1 MIRRFAL
8 LISIIICLMSCSTE
22 EEKFTPIEL
31 SIEGVEFSVENML
44 TLTTNISQKGV
55 EFSITGI
62 GEYADKVCVSDIT
75 VDGRIQNDPSMPI
88 TSFSG
93 EWGSI
98 EQNGNTIDFT
108 IKPNQDDKSRL
119 FEFTIGGG
127 YWVRY
132 LKVTQAKE

>member
-1 MIRRFAL
+1 MIRRFPL

-22 EEKFTPIEL
+22 EEKITPIKL
-31 SIEGVEFSVENML
+31 SVKGVEFSLENML
-44 TLTTNISQKGV
+44 TLTTNITQKGV

-93 EWGSI
+93 DWGSI

-108 IKPNQDDKSRL
+108 ITPNQDDKSRL

>member
-1 MIRRFAL
+1 MIRRFPL

-31 SIEGVEFSVENML
+31 SVKGVEFSVENML

-88 TSFSG
+88 PSFSG
-93 EWGSI
+93 DWGSI

-108 IKPNQDDKSRL
+108 ITPNQDDKSRL

>member
-1 MIRRFAL
+1 MIRRFPL

-98 EQNGNTIDFT
+98 EQNGKTIDFT
-108 IKPNQDDKSRL
+108 ITPNQDDKSRL

>member
-1 MIRRFAL
+1 MIRRFPL

-22 EEKFTPIEL
+22 AEKVTPIEL

-93 EWGSI
+93 DWGSI

-108 IKPNQDDKSRL
+108 ITPNQDDKSRL

>member
-1 MIRRFAL
+1 M

-44 TLTTNISQKGV
+44 ILTTNIPQEGV

-93 EWGSI
+93 DWGSI

-108 IKPNQDDKSRL
+108 ITPNQDDKSRL

-132 LKVTQAKE
+132 LKIVQAKE

>member
-1 MIRRFAL
+1 MIRRFPL

-62 GEYADKVCVSDIT
+62 GEYADKVCVSEIT
-75 VDGRIQNDPSMPI
+75 VDDRIQNDPSMPI

-93 EWGSI
+93 DWGSI

-108 IKPNQDDKSRL
+108 ITPNQDDKSRL
-119 FEFTIGGG
+119 FEFTIRGG

>member
-1 MIRRFAL
+1 M
-8 LISIIICLMSCSTE
+8 
-22 EEKFTPIEL
+22 
-31 SIEGVEFSVENML
+31 
-44 TLTTNISQKGV
+44 
-55 EFSITGI
+55 EFSIIGI

-75 VDGRIQNDPSMPI
+75 VDGRIQNNPSMPI
-88 TSFSG
+88 TSFSDD
-93 EWGSI
+93 WGSI

-108 IKPNQDDKSRL
+108 ITPNQDDKSRL

>member
-8 LISIIICLMSCSTE
+8 LISIINCLMSCSTE

-44 TLTTNISQKGV
+44 TLTTNISQKEV

-93 EWGSI
+93 DWGSI

-108 IKPNQDDKSRL
+108 ITPNQDDKSRL

>member
-31 SIEGVEFSVENML
+31 SVKGVEFSVENML

-93 EWGSI
+93 DWGSI

-108 IKPNQDDKSRL
+108 ITPNQDDKSRL

>member
-1 MIRRFAL
+1 MIRRFPL

-31 SIEGVEFSVENML
+31 SVKGVEFSVENML

-93 EWGSI
+93 DWGSI
-98 EQNGNTIDFT
+98 EQNGKTIDFT
-108 IKPNQDDKSRL
+108 ITPNQDDKSRL

>member
-1 MIRRFAL
+1 MIRRFPL

-31 SIEGVEFSVENML
+31 SVKGVEFSVENML

-75 VDGRIQNDPSMPI
+75 VDGRIQIVPSMPI

-93 EWGSI
+93 DWGSI

-108 IKPNQDDKSRL
+108 ITPNQDDKSRL

>member
-1 MIRRFAL
+1 MIRRFPL

-93 EWGSI
+93 DWGSI

-108 IKPNQDDKSRL
+108 ITPNQDDKSRL

>member
-1 MIRRFAL
+1 MIRRFPL

-31 SIEGVEFSVENML
+31 SVKGVEFSVENML

-93 EWGSI
+93 DWGSI

-108 IKPNQDDKSRL
+108 ITPNQDDKSRL

>member
-1 MIRRFAL
+1 MIRRFPL

-31 SIEGVEFSVENML
+31 SVKGVEFSVENML

-75 VDGRIQNDPSMPI
+75 VDGRIQNDP
-88 TSFSG
+88 
-93 EWGSI
+93 
-98 EQNGNTIDFT
+98 QC
-108 IKPNQDDKSRL
+108 L
-119 FEFTIGGG
+119 
-127 YWVRY
+127 
-132 LKVTQAKE
+132 

>member
-108 IKPNQDDKSRL
+108 ITPNQDDKSRL